1 MIDGGF
7 SETPGKRFWRIQGG
21 NRMIALA
28 CDHGGFDLKEAAI
41 EVLKELGLE
50 YKDFGTN
57 DRKSVDYPVYGAR
70 AARAV
75 AGGECDRG
83 IILCGTGVGIG
94 ITANKVPGIRCVTC
108 SDTYSARM
116 SRLHNNA
123 NMIALGSR
131 VLGTELAKDILR
143 IWLTTDFSDEQRHRE
158 RVELIARVERG
169 EDIE

>member
-1 MIDGGF
+1 MTAKAWI
-7 SETPGKRFWRIQGG
+7 TRFTAR
-21 NRMIALA
+21 
-28 CDHGGFDLKEAAI
+28 
-41 EVLKELGLE
+41 GL
-50 YKDFGTN
+50 
-57 DRKSVDYPVYGAR
+57 PVRWQVESA
-70 AARAV
+70 
-75 AGGECDRG
+75 DRG

-143 IWLTTDFSDEQRHRE
+143 IWLTTDFSDEQRHRD
-158 RVELIARVERG
+158 RVQTIARVERG
-169 EDIE
+169 EEIE

>member
-1 MIDGGF
+1 
-7 SETPGKRFWRIQGG
+7 
-21 NRMIALA
+21 MIAIA
-28 CDHGGFDLKEAAI
+28 CDHAGIDLKPHVI
-41 EVLKELGLE
+41 DVLNELQLP
-50 YKDFGTN
+50 YQDFGTFTH
-57 DRKSVDYPVYGAR
+57 DSVDYPVYGER

-75 AGGECDRG
+75 ADGRCELG
-83 IILCGTGVGIG
+83 IVLCGTGVGIG

-143 IWLTTDFSDEQRHRE
+143 IWLTTDFSDEQRHRD
-158 RVELIARVERG
+158 RVEMIARVERG
-169 EDIE
+169 EEIE

>member
-1 MIDGGF
+1 MA
-7 SETPGKRFWRIQGG
+7 S
-21 NRMIALA
+21 
-28 CDHGGFDLKEAAI
+28 
-41 EVLKELGLE
+41 
-50 YKDFGTN
+50 
-57 DRKSVDYPVYGAR
+57 
-70 AARAV
+70 
-75 AGGECDRG
+75 GECDRG

-143 IWLTTDFSDEQRHRE
+143 IWLTTDFSDEQRHRD
-158 RVELIARVERG
+158 RVEMIARVERG
-169 EDIE
+169 EEIE

>member
-1 MIDGGF
+1 MKFAI
-7 SETPGKRFWRIQGG
+7 
-21 NRMIALA
+21 A
-28 CDHGGFDLKEAAI
+28 CDPAGEPLKGPI
-41 EVLKELGLE
+41 EETLKELGVE
-50 YKDFGTN
+50 YEDFGIFEG
-57 DRKSVDYPVYGAR
+57 DPRDYPIFAVR
-70 AARAV
+70 AAKAV
-75 AGGECDRG
+75 ASGRCDRG

-143 IWLTTDFSDEQRHRE
+143 IWLTTDFSDEQRHRD
-158 RVELIARVERG
+158 RVEMIARVERG
-169 EDIE
+169 EEIE